1 MSLLTGPGDDKSGT
15 TATLCVRRAQFWDA
29 EAHAFDPAK
38 AGVCSNYLCDAMPGD
53 ESSKALQKMMRLMP
67 VVSDVVGPALEAH
80 GFGKEDLM
88 TVTAQMQGLGAEDP
102 SITADTMKLMDAVT
116 QGKIEPLFA

>member
-1 MSLLTGPGDDKSGT
+1 MQAPCESNI
-15 TATLCVRRAQFWDA
+15 ATSR
-29 EAHAFDPAK
+29 AHAPQEPESLTPPANR
-38 AGVCSNYLCDAMPGD
+38 ARLETEIAAIDAMPGD

>member
-53 ESSKALQKMMRLMP
+53 EVRPRTVFAAALQMQVDKVER
-67 VVSDVVGPALEAH
+67 VAADAFAGVALC
-80 GFGKEDLM
+80 
-88 TVTAQMQGLGAEDP
+88 VCGAEP
-102 SITADTMKLMDAVT
+102 GGAV
-116 QGKIEPLFA
+116 QRPLQWREQERED